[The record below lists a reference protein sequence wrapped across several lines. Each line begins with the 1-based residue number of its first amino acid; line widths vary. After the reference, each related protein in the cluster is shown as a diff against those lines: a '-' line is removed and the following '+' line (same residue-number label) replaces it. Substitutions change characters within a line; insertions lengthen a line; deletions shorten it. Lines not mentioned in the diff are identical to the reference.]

1 MTLIVPRLGSLQLFD
16 FEQNSI
22 YQMHK
27 GNIIM
32 KKEWYAKTFIVA
44 SILTSSLLVVQGC
57 KKSDDKAIKIIELSR
72 QIAPLQIRRSGENIE
87 IVTLIQAM
95 AWHES
100 HEQEHGGNA
109 TGAAATSAQEEMQ
122 DSPGHLCLG
131 VSTGYQAI
139 RYAVDELFPEGVVPE
154 ASDFDIKVSGPMDGV
169 WDVMSLYTGKEL
181 KFDGE
186 PQEMGLE
193 SFTFT
198 ARRIS
203 QDKSLLFCLRLGLI
217 PEEFFALKNQGA
229 TCASPALGKV
239 KQQALLNVLSA
250 EPKDCFQVIGAN

>member
-1 MTLIVPRLGSLQLFD
+1 M
-16 FEQNSI
+16 
-22 YQMHK
+22 
-27 GNIIM
+27 M
-32 KKEWYAKTFIVA
+32 KREWHARNFVVA
-44 SILTSSLLVVQGC
+44 LVLTGYFLVLPGC
-57 KKSDDKAIKIIELSR
+57 GKSESESDGKLTRIRELSE
-72 QIAPLQIRRSGENIE
+72 QIAPLQIRRPGGESIE
-87 IVTLIQAM
+87 TVTLKQAM

-100 HEQEHGGNA
+100 HEHEHGDES
-109 TGAAATSAQEEMQ
+109 TEAATTSAHEEKQ
-122 DSPGHLCLG
+122 DSPGHHHLCLG

-139 RYAVDELFPEGVVPE
+139 RYAANELFPESIPE

-186 PQEMGLE
+186 LRKMSLK

-203 QDKSLLFCLRLGLI
+203 QDKSFLFSLRSGLI
-217 PEEFFALKNQGA
+217 PEEFFALKNRGA
-229 TCASPALGKV
+229 TCGNPALGKV

-250 EPKDCFQVIGAN
+250 EPEDCFQIINAD